1 MQHLFGHTAERR
13 LGLRLPTHCW
23 ALLRSGQAG
32 TYALAVELSAT
43 GVVLELAGRHERVEF
58 HREQRFDLDLF
69 IPGATTPIHVAVR
82 PVRAVG
88 AREAFEFV
96 EGNAVDRLTL
106 AEHLD
111 RLLAAR
117 RRWSFRRRPAR
128 TGRRPASLAQA
139 WKRVL
144 LPAKSAASPH
154 H

>member
-88 AREAFEFV
+88 ARTS
-96 EGNAVDRLTL
+96 RPP
-106 AEHLD
+106 
-111 RLLAAR
+111 AR
-117 RRWSFRRRPAR
+117 RAPSLVVPAPACAHRSSSGVARSGLEARALAGKVCRLPPPLTSNSAPGWS
-128 TGRRPASLAQA
+128 
-139 WKRVL
+139 
-144 LPAKSAASPH
+144 
-154 H
+154 